1 MYQPIALVHPLL
13 TLYLFLPQF
22 DLIWQEQHKTHFI
35 TPLRGDYTGASGDYT
50 TWSATTAKKQTSR
63 MFSFLFSH

>member
-1 MYQPIALVHPLL
+1 MYQPIAQVHPLL

-22 DLIWQEQHKTHFI
+22 NSIWQEQHKTLFI
-35 TPLRGDYTGASGDYT
+35 TQLRRNYTGASGDYT
-50 TWSATTAKKQTSR
+50 TGSATKAKKQTSH